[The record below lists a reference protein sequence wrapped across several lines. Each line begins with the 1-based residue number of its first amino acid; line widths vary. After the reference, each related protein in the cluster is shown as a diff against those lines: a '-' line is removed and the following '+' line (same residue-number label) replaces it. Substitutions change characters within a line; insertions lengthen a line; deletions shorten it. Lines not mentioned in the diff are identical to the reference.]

1 MTICMLARKLTYWCI
16 LLIAAGSLTCR
27 EHIAD
32 APVAHRLPKTFLWLF
47 PDSTLRTGVS
57 RTHLN
62 WWGEAPGGV
71 VRGYLFG
78 FAIVTQN
85 IATLPQPDT
94 IRYTWVTGNDT
105 TLLFPLDTLFRKF
118 VVVVR
123 AVDNIFVGLPERSS
137 VRMKPFPFW
146 DVNGNGVFDGSD
158 VRLGTL
164 EGSTDPAGA
173 VLTFPIRNTPPG
185 IALLLNPNDPSIPQK
200 LPDTTY
206 TAATIGFKGFDDD
219 GDNTLASYRIALND
233 TGPTGQWLNLSLR
246 DTMVTLVVPRARS
259 DAAGSTVTADV
270 YSGSF
275 LGRRLVGQLSGLR
288 LNAQNVLFVEARDIA
303 GEYSTPI
310 RFPGATDHWYV
321 KKPAGRLLLVS
332 DYISFDAAQAQATY
346 RASLAS
352 VTGGAFTQVDF
363 LDIAQGLAGSE
374 KENGKLGSMVPQFV
388 DPALVQTFLLFDYVL
403 WYSDQ
408 VPALAV
414 AQRSIF
420 PYLQNGGRVI
430 FSTMFLNTTDPRGAL
445 RDFAPIDSVSS
456 VDLSPTRPQPP
467 PPVAG
472 DSRIP
477 GNYVLFPDSSNPGVL
492 YPQLAFNGPAA
503 AIYSVFMR
511 PIYRRSDARYL
522 YRLQPDARNPQRY
535 FGSPNIAVVDGQNT
549 IVFVGLPLHLLGNT
563 VQGNPRGLSAFLE
576 KAIGQFSPTQHV
588 NRRRF

>member
-16 LLIAAGSLTCR
+16 LLIATGSLTCR

-32 APVAHRLPKTFLWLF
+32 APVVHRLPKTFLWLF

-57 RTHLN
+57 RTHLW
-62 WWGEAPGGV
+62 WWGESPGGV

-78 FAIVTQN
+78 FAIATQN

-105 TLLFPLDTLFRKF
+105 TMLFPLDTLFRKF

-123 AVDNIFVGLPERSS
+123 AVDNAFAGLPERSS

-146 DVNGNGVFDGSD
+146 DVNGNGAFDGSD
-158 VRLGTL
+158 VRLGAL
-164 EGSTDPAGA
+164 EGATDPAGA
-173 VLTFPIRNTPPG
+173 VLTFPIRNTPPR
-185 IALLLNPNDPSIPQK
+185 IAFLPNPNDQSIAQK

-206 TAATIGFKGFDDD
+206 TAITVEFKGSDDD
-219 GDNTLASYRIALND
+219 GDNTLSSYRIALND
-233 TGPTGQWLNLSLR
+233 TVQWLNLSLR

-259 DAAGSTVTADV
+259 DAATSTVSADV

-275 LGRRLVGQLSGLR
+275 LGRRLIGQLSNLR
-288 LNAQNVLFVEARDIA
+288 LNAENVIFAEARDVA
-303 GEYSTPI
+303 GEYSQPI
-310 RFPGATDHWYV
+310 RLPGGTDHWFV

-332 DYISFDAAQAQATY
+332 DYTSFDAPQALATY
-346 RASLAS
+346 LASLATVGS
-352 VTGGAFTQVDF
+352 GEFTQVDF
-363 LDIAQGLAGSE
+363 LDIGRGLVGSD

-388 DPALVQTFLLFDYVL
+388 DPALVQTFLLYDYVI

-408 VPALAV
+408 LPALAV
-414 AQRSIF
+414 AQKSIF

-477 GNYVLFPDSSNPGVL
+477 GNYVLIPDSSNPGVL
-492 YPQLAFNGPAA
+492 YPQLAFNGPAG

-522 YRLQPDARNPQRY
+522 YRLQQDARIPQRY

-549 IVFVGLPLHLLGNT
+549 IVFVGLPLHLMDNIN
-563 VQGNPRGLSAFLE
+563 QGNPRGLTAFLE